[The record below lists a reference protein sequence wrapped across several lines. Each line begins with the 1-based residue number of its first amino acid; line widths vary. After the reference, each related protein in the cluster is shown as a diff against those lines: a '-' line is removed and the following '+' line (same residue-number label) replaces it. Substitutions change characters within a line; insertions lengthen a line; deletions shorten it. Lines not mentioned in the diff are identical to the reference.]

1 MLAFLY
7 LRLMVTCLGLPDIAP
22 PSLSDAEKYEE
33 LCSNSFRKWIAQ
45 KELLVG
51 FALGYAH
58 LN

>member
-7 LRLMVTCLGLPDIAP
+7 LRLMVCCPGLPDTAT
-22 PSLSDAEKYEE
+22 PSLSDAEKYKE
-33 LCSNSFRKWIAQ
+33 LCINSFRKWIAE

-51 FALGYAH
+51 VALGYAH